1 MPGAFSTFVGS
12 TTAMLPAS
20 LNAWIARAAAS
31 VPPMIYDH
39 TTLVAAAAVIALLY
53 AARCVNQF
61 LVPPR
66 ALRHLPRAPV
76 AVYLRWM
83 LKGGGFLVL
92 NDAIMRAVREDALH
106 KGLIASMDDT
116 PRVYLRWFVGVWI
129 VTVSNPDDTK
139 TVFLNHELYE
149 KGRINL
155 GYARQF
161 FGYNVA
167 GAQTPDWK
175 RQRKVVNPAFRRGWA
190 TSFFGDP
197 ARHLIAHW
205 DALSAIDPSQWMQRL
220 TLDAL
225 SSAAF
230 GYTMDSIHH
239 PDNPMVTTY
248 NRIIHNLFQQGA
260 LLNPFYK
267 LTPGA
272 ARLRRDMKS
281 FNDQI
286 FAMIEAKTAERD
298 RRRAS
303 GGGKVEDESH
313 RDLLDMMIDAQEG
326 TTFSKEDLR
335 SNTVVFFLAGHETT
349 ATALSF
355 ALYLLAMH
363 PGVQQ
368 RARDEVIQ
376 IMGDL
381 PSKPTPADQVPYPT
395 VEQERQFTFLNCVI
409 KEVMRLYPSAPQLPM
424 RIAMAPSTL
433 SDGTHVPA
441 QTHVTVDMWA
451 LHHAREYWGPDVDK
465 FNPDRWA
472 ESVLPDGSVP
482 MQPGARGYTWA
493 PFAGGQ
499 RICLG
504 QQFSLVEQRVVLA
517 MMLLRYEWTVVGDED
532 ALRGHPRTAP
542 SGLLRPDGV
551 RLRMVRRDLM

>member
-1 MPGAFSTFVGS
+1 MPAIFSAFVGA
-12 TTAMLPAS
+12 TTAMLPAT
-20 LNAWIARAAAS
+20 LDAWIARAAAS
-31 VPPMIYDH
+31 VSPMIRDR
-39 TTLVAAAAVIALLY
+39 TILVAAVFTVALLY
-53 AARCVNQF
+53 AACRLHQF
-61 LVPPR
+61 FVPPR
-66 ALRHLPRAPV
+66 ALRHLPRAPI
-76 AVYLRWM
+76 AVYLRWI
-83 LKGGGFLVL
+83 LKGGGFLAL
-92 NDAIMRAVREDALH
+92 NDAIMRAVREDALRT
-106 KGLIASMDDT
+106 GLIASMSDT

-129 VTVSNPDDTK
+129 VAVSNPDDAK

-149 KGRINL
+149 KGRINV
-155 GYARQF
+155 GYAREF
-161 FGYNVA
+161 FGNNVA
-167 GAQTPDWK
+167 GAQ
-175 RQRKVVNPAFRRGWA
+175 RQRKVVTRVRAVDHV
-190 TSFFGDP
+190 GDP

-205 DALSAIDPSQWMQRL
+205 DALGVIDPSQWMQRL

-230 GYTMDSIHH
+230 GHTMDSIHH

-248 NRIIHNLFQQGA
+248 NRIIHNLFQQGP
-260 LLNPFYK
+260 LLNPLYK

-272 ARLRRDMKS
+272 ARLRHDMKA
-281 FNDQI
+281 FNNQV

-298 RRRAS
+298 LRRAS
-303 GGGKVEDESH
+303 GGGKIEDESH
-313 RDLLDMMIDAQEG
+313 RDLLDMMIDAQQG

-381 PSKPTPADQVPYPT
+381 PSKPTPVDQVPYPT

-424 RIAMAPSTL
+424 RIAMASSTL

-441 QTHVTVDMWA
+441 HTHITVDMWA
-451 LHHAREYWGPDVDK
+451 LHHAHEYWGDDADK

-472 ESVLPDGSVP
+472 ESVLPDGTVP

-517 MMLLRYEWTVVGDED
+517 MMLLRYEWTATQTG
-532 ALRGHPRTAP
+532 RQNMT
-542 SGLLRPDGV
+542 
-551 RLRMVRRDLM
+551 RRSE